1 MVDQAAESEATSIP
15 ASTGE
20 DWEEVKKDLKQL
32 VHELRSLAPKPE
44 ADEPQRQFDCD
55 PEDWLKWIRPTPER
69 VEKLDCIPSLM
80 FTEDDVE
87 FLLGI
92 SHFSKYIPSFG
103 RNLTLRFVADSD
115 SQDTSLRDRNPH
127 ISAAQVR
134 DYIMGLRLSPVTG
147 GRYYVNETSTSW
159 KWPCSYFD
167 FDLYHI
173 FGETDLGRYNLKG
186 PINTEYFSI
195 VSSRAADRGYGTL
208 CLVSA
213 PVKEGVLDLRPVKF
227 VLAQINRWN
236 YTGIIGN
243 ELDRGHSALVM
254 YFLGV
259 FAGKW
264 SSRNERSKFSLDY
277 QHYPLVYRT
286 FSRWTLQVHF
296 RYFTSVRFPMGAQQN
311 AGGLRCHREHGQ
323 IFSKALNVALKEERI
338 SVIGLIFTERNA
350 PAFYSVLALGET
362 NFGTPRDYNLKF
374 SPGLEGTIAFQI
386 AVLTSVDVWEKEW
399 NSVLDSIDDCIRFRL
414 DHTLRPEEIEKW
426 MFDDN
431 FERSRLYLTILQTLR
446 IFGEYI
452 GTVSDD
458 LRLLDDLFSK
468 NTNFPMN
475 DMRRHELQALRSN
488 WELVRETQKKVE
500 QDLLSRISS
509 KTEEVK
515 TFRDGLFNASSLREA
530 NRSSVMGRYVI
541 IFTVVTV
548 LYLPP
553 NFISTV
559 LNMSI
564 FAKDIAQWKWEFKV
578 ATVSVS
584 LLTYT
589 LALISIIAVDWKNF
603 QRRCLLWW
611 NKLKQVAP
619 RRKKAPN
626 ANTVD
631 EEANRVPTS
640 NILCDPFEP
649 CPLVLSFSKLHN
661 CSDDDWRSEQR
672 SQVLK
677 DPRIRFERAGKL
689 HLAASCIEYSRV
701 LLWKTF
707 VFDARWRS
715 ASNPEYEHGG
725 SKAMFLELL
734 AQDNKKIRRLQ
745 VASMASHDSDQ
756 LSYSTPQWWKE
767 AIVYQIYPSSFQS
780 HAGNTTGWG
789 SIKGIT
795 SRLDYLKKLG
805 VDVIWTSPFF
815 KSPQVDMGYDIA
827 DYKDVDSRYGTLDD
841 VDTMIAELRKRDM
854 KLMVDLVVN
863 HTSDQHPWFLESRSS
878 KDNPKRDWYIWKK
891 PREDDAPPNNW
902 ASILGEAHSA
912 WTYDETTSEYYFSL
926 FTPEQPDLNWENPD
940 VRAAV
945 WDVMHFWMQR
955 GAAGFRL
962 DVINLISKVTTYPD
976 AEILLDP
983 KYHKYQPAFKY
994 VVNGP
999 KLHDYL
1005 KEMNSEV
1012 LSRYGRHYSR
1022 RDAMGK
1028 RRERNITN
1036 SRSQRG
1042 RVANDIHLRPRRHRQ
1057 ARNPHGFKPWDLKA
1071 MRAVIT
1077 RWQRVMIER
1086 NGWNAVFIEN
1096 HDNPRSISHFADDS
1110 DKYRHISAKL
1120 LALMQT
1126 TLGGT
1131 LFVYQ
1136 GEEIGMR
1143 NIPKEWDIAKEYK
1156 DIETQNYWNKVNA
1169 VWGDNPELLQH
1180 GRAVVEC
1187 KARDHA
1193 RTPMQ
1198 WDASANAGFC
1208 DSGVKPW
1215 MRVMDDYETINAEAQ
1230 LRPHD
1235 NKDDESVWQFWQ
1247 AGISR
1252 RKEHANVFVYG
1263 DFEEIT
1269 PDHPNTFAYTRT
1281 SLDGKGEKWLVL
1293 MNFFGRQTEWIVPAD
1308 LTIESWV
1315 CGNYSK
1321 GEVLKP
1327 LEGMVPLKPWEG
1339 LLAKC
1344 S

>member
-1 MVDQAAESEATSIP
+1 
-15 ASTGE
+15 
-20 DWEEVKKDLKQL
+20 
-32 VHELRSLAPKPE
+32 
-44 ADEPQRQFDCD
+44 
-55 PEDWLKWIRPTPER
+55 
-69 VEKLDCIPSLM
+69 
-80 FTEDDVE
+80 
-87 FLLGI
+87 
-92 SHFSKYIPSFG
+92 
-103 RNLTLRFVADSD
+103 
-115 SQDTSLRDRNPH
+115 
-127 ISAAQVR
+127 
-134 DYIMGLRLSPVTG
+134 
-147 GRYYVNETSTSW
+147 
-159 KWPCSYFD
+159 
-167 FDLYHI
+167 
-173 FGETDLGRYNLKG
+173 
-186 PINTEYFSI
+186 
-195 VSSRAADRGYGTL
+195 
-208 CLVSA
+208 
-213 PVKEGVLDLRPVKF
+213 
-227 VLAQINRWN
+227 
-236 YTGIIGN
+236 
-243 ELDRGHSALVM
+243 
-254 YFLGV
+254 
-259 FAGKW
+259 
-264 SSRNERSKFSLDY
+264 
-277 QHYPLVYRT
+277 
-286 FSRWTLQVHF
+286 
-296 RYFTSVRFPMGAQQN
+296 
-311 AGGLRCHREHGQ
+311 
-323 IFSKALNVALKEERI
+323 
-338 SVIGLIFTERNA
+338 
-350 PAFYSVLALGET
+350 
-362 NFGTPRDYNLKF
+362 
-374 SPGLEGTIAFQI
+374 
-386 AVLTSVDVWEKEW
+386 
-399 NSVLDSIDDCIRFRL
+399 
-414 DHTLRPEEIEKW
+414 
-426 MFDDN
+426 
-431 FERSRLYLTILQTLR
+431 
-446 IFGEYI
+446 
-452 GTVSDD
+452 
-458 LRLLDDLFSK
+458 
-468 NTNFPMN
+468 
-475 DMRRHELQALRSN
+475 
-488 WELVRETQKKVE
+488 
-500 QDLLSRISS
+500 
-509 KTEEVK
+509 
-515 TFRDGLFNASSLREA
+515 
-530 NRSSVMGRYVI
+530 
-541 IFTVVTV
+541 
-548 LYLPP
+548 
-553 NFISTV
+553 
-559 LNMSI
+559 
-564 FAKDIAQWKWEFKV
+564 
-578 ATVSVS
+578 
-584 LLTYT
+584 
-589 LALISIIAVDWKNF
+589 
-603 QRRCLLWW
+603 
-611 NKLKQVAP
+611 
-619 RRKKAPN
+619 
-626 ANTVD
+626 
-631 EEANRVPTS
+631 
-640 NILCDPFEP
+640 
-649 CPLVLSFSKLHN
+649 
-661 CSDDDWRSEQR
+661 
-672 SQVLK
+672 
-677 DPRIRFERAGKL
+677 
-689 HLAASCIEYSRV
+689 
-701 LLWKTF
+701 
-707 VFDARWRS
+707 
-715 ASNPEYEHGG
+715 
-725 SKAMFLELL
+725 
-734 AQDNKKIRRLQ
+734 
-745 VASMASHDSDQ
+745 MASHDSDQ

-841 VDTMIAELRKRDM
+841 VDTLIAELRKRDM

-891 PREDDAPPNNW
+891 PREDGAPPNNW

-912 WTYDETTSEYYFSL
+912 WTYDEATGEYYFSL

-1012 LSRYGRHYSR
+1012 LSRYGKIILLVFLRL
-1022 RDAMGK
+1022 DA
-1028 RRERNITN
+1028 ITVGEMPWVN
-1036 SRSQRG
+1036 DENEILRTVG
-1042 RVANDIHLRPRRHRQ
+1042 ANAGELRMIFIFDLVDIDKPAIRM
-1057 ARNPHGFKPWDLKA
+1057 AFKPWDLKA

-1110 DKYRHISAKL
+1110 NEFRHISAKL

-1208 DSGVKPW
+1208 DPGVTPW
-1215 MRVMDDYETINAEAQ
+1215 MRVMDDYKAINAEAQ
-1230 LRPHD
+1230 MRSD
-1235 NKDDESVWQFWQ
+1235 DDESVWQFWQ
-1247 AGISR
+1247 AGIHR

-1308 LTIESWV
+1308 LKVEAWV

-1339 LLAKC
+1339 LLASC